1 MRRIP
6 SLRRCP
12 AHRMDNTRVAKL
24 IFVNRYFYPDHSA
37 TSQLLTDLAFDLA
50 DAGAQVV
57 VITGRQRYDDPG
69 ATLVPAERINGVT
82 VCRIRTTR
90 FGRSN
95 LVGRALDYL
104 TFYLS
109 AWSAI
114 RREAAA
120 GDVIIAKTDP
130 PLISVVAAAAARTR
144 GAALVNWIQDLFPEV
159 GRELGIKMLGGG
171 VGKLLTRLRNW
182 SIMRARFN
190 VVLGDLMAQ
199 RLSDM
204 GVDRRR
210 IKVIHNWVADDVTP
224 VSRESNPLRREWG
237 LEHKFVVM
245 YSGNLGRAHEFDT
258 ILAAAGL
265 LRKQRDIIFLFIGG
279 GAKLAYVRQQAEQR
293 ELNNILVKP
302 YQPREQLS
310 QSLSLGDV
318 HLISLLPNLEG
329 LIVPSKFYG
338 ILAVGRPAVYI
349 GSSDGEVPRI
359 LARERCGYTVAIGD
373 AYGLVG
379 KLKELCLDTNL
390 ARRMGQTGREL
401 FLRRY
406 QKACSINKWH
416 EELLITNGIS
426 RKLINNQKPVSEI
439 STGA

>member
-1 MRRIP
+1 MP
-6 SLRRCP
+6 
-12 AHRMDNTRVAKL
+12 KL

-37 TSQLLTDLAFDLA
+37 TSQLLSDLAFDLVGS
-50 DAGAQVV
+50 GAHVV
-57 VITGRQRYDDPG
+57 VITGRQRYDDPS
-69 ATLVPAERINGVT
+69 AHLSALEEINGVT
-82 VCRIRTTR
+82 VRRVWTTR
-90 FGRSN
+90 FGRSI
-95 LVGRALDYL
+95 LAGRAVDYL

-109 AWSAI
+109 AWSAM
-114 RREAAA
+114 RREARA

-130 PLISVVAAAAARTR
+130 PLISVVAAAAARAR

-171 VGKLLTRLRNW
+171 VGKLLTKLRNR

-224 VSRESNPLRREWG
+224 VPRESNHLRREWG

-279 GAKLAYVRQQAEQR
+279 GAKLAYVKQQAEQR
-293 ELNNILVKP
+293 ELNNILLKP
-302 YQPREQLS
+302 YQPRERLS

-318 HLISLLPNLEG
+318 HLISLLPSLEG

-379 KLKELCLDTNL
+379 KLKELCLDTDL

-401 FLRRY
+401 FLHRY
-406 QKACSINKWH
+406 QKAYSINKWH
-416 EELLITNGIS
+416 EELSLTNCITDI
-426 RKLINNQKPVSEI
+426 LINKKKPVSEI
-439 STGA
+439 SGGA